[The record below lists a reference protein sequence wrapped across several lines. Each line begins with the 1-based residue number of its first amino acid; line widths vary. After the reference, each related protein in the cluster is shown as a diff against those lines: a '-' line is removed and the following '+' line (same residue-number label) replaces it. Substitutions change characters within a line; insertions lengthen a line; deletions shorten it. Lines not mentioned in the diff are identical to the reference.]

1 MSTLTRS
8 SRSCDPWSMR
18 EQRVVVLNGPAGVGK
33 TTTARA
39 LAGSV
44 DNGACIHGDDLR
56 DFIVTQREGSVRGGL
71 GYRNGATVA
80 TNFIDAGYDLVVFE
94 YVFESP
100 GALEHFAAAYAGEA
114 PVHLFTLWAPLE
126 VVRRRERARAGRRP
140 LGRRLEECYRAIDE
154 HLDELGQVIHTDS
167 RTVDDVIAEIAVR
180 TETSDAWIPA
190 RGPLALVG

>member
-1 MSTLTRS
+1 
-8 SRSCDPWSMR
+8 MR

-56 DFIVTQREGSVRGGL
+56 DFIVTRREGSVRGGL

-100 GALEHFAAAYAGEA
+100 GALEHFVAAYVGEA
-114 PVHLFTLWAPLE
+114 PVHLFTLWAQLE
-126 VVRRRERARAGRRP
+126 VIRRRERARAGRRP
-140 LGRRLEECYRAIDE
+140 LGGRLEECYRAIDE
-154 HLDELGQVIHTDS
+154 HLDEFGQVIHTDS
-167 RTVDDVIAEIAVR
+167 RTVDDVVAEITVR

-190 RGPLALVG
+190 RGSLALVG